1 MLKQW
6 AIEEKSTEAFAYD
19 ATRIHNGD
27 IYASERK
34 EKWIQLQAK
43 LLQWFSKSNHK
54 SLPTYTVAVG

>member
-43 LLQWFSKSNHK
+43 LLQW
-54 SLPTYTVAVG
+54 